1 MTSAPDRT
9 PTAPLA
15 HQDVLVLDYLAA
27 LWAATED
34 LPPDLRDEL
43 MSTAAEYIA
52 ARRAAAGPVDDT
64 ALIVRRL
71 GPPEDLAAAVRR
83 GRLPVHLTAVT
94 APPPAA
100 PTAPAPAR
108 ATGDHAGIALLTAG
122 ALVLPVLGPLAGM
135 LLVTASDR
143 WSPMQKAAAWVLTT
157 GSVPFGML
165 VLALTAEGGAWF
177 ALVLAYL
184 ATACGSAVAGL
195 TLVPGLSRERPR

>member
-1 MTSAPDRT
+1 MTSAPDRA

-34 LPPDLRDEL
+34 IPPDLRDEV
-43 MSTAAEYIA
+43 MSAVAEHIA
-52 ARRAAAGPVDDT
+52 A
-64 ALIVRRL
+64 RL
-71 GPPEDLAAAVRR
+71 GPPEHLAAAVRR
-83 GRLPVHLTAVT
+83 GRLPAHLTAT
-94 APPPAA
+94 AVPA
-100 PTAPAPAR
+100 APAPAR
-108 ATGDHAGIALLTAG
+108 GHADDAGIALLTAG

-165 VLALTAEGGAWF
+165 VLALTIDAGGWF

-184 ATACGSAVAGL
+184 ATACGSIVAGL
-195 TLVPGLSRERPR
+195 TLVSGPSRARPSA

>member
-43 MSTAAEYIA
+43 MSTVAEHIA

-94 APPPAA
+94 AAPP
-100 PTAPAPAR
+100 APAPAR

-157 GSVPFGML
+157 GSVPFGLL
-165 VLALTAEGGAWF
+165 VLALTAEAGAGF

-184 ATACGSAVAGL
+184 ATASGSAVAGL